1 MDIEVENISK
11 SFLHHIIFRGV
22 TLQIPQGSKWGL
34 LGGNGSGKSTLLK
47 VLASSLTP
55 SSGSVSYAID
65 GQKIPSNEVAKHIS
79 FSGPYLDVI
88 DQFTFPELIAF
99 HQKFK
104 PFEDGL
110 SPEEVLDISQLA
122 PVRKKKIADY
132 SSGMKQRVKLSLAIL
147 SKTPVLLLDEPH
159 TNLDAKSIL
168 WYRNTM
174 EKYSENKTVIIASNR
189 IEEEYFMAQNTLEV
203 SDFKK

>member
-22 TLQIPQGSKWGL
+22 NLSIAEGSKWAL

-47 VLASSLTP
+47 VLASSLSP
-55 SSGSVSYAID
+55 SSGTVSYTSN
-65 GQKIPSNEVAKHIS
+65 GEVLTPSEIVKNIS

-88 DQFTFPELIAF
+88 EPFTFPELIAF

-104 PFEDGL
+104 PFEDGITAKD
-110 SPEEVLDISQLA
+110 VLEISQLT
-122 PVRKKKIADY
+122 PVAKKKISGY

-159 TNLDAKSIL
+159 TNLDAKAIQ
-168 WYRNTM
+168 WYRETM
-174 EKYSENKTVIIASNR
+174 EKYASEKTVVIASNR
-189 IEEEYFMAQNTLEV
+189 IEEEYFMAENTLEV
-203 SDFKK
+203 NDFKK